1 MGFSDPGQ
9 LTVTMWYHPLLECVQ
24 DVFWMLASQDSTP
37 GASSLSFSQTNVH
50 AQLKISDAFAP
61 EKRELEALANPY
73 TMRAPF
79 FTE

>member
-1 MGFSDPGQ
+1 
-9 LTVTMWYHPLLECVQ
+9 
-24 DVFWMLASQDSTP
+24 MLASQDSTP

-61 EKRELEALANPY
+61 EKRELEALANLY
-73 TMRAPF
+73 ITRAPF